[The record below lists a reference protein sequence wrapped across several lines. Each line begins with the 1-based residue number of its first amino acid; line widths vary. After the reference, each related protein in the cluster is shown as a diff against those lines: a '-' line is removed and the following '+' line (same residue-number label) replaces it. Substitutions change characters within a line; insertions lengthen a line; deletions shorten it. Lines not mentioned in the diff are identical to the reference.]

1 MGEIWGSNI
10 ETLSDSLVTI
20 RNLEVEVRT
29 LRTELR
35 RIKAGVMVSGWA
47 WPDIFEAGERIWA
60 DNRLMVVDNCY
71 FPRVP
76 NSAQGYQV
84 PVTVYI
90 VPREV
95 E

>member
-35 RIKAGVMVSGWA
+35 RIKAGVMVEGSWWGESYA
-47 WPDIFEAGERIWA
+47 WLGQEVGPDTLRVYNAPGA
-60 DNRLMVVDNCY
+60 DNGRYN
-71 FPRVP
+71 
-76 NSAQGYQV
+76 
-84 PVTVYI
+84 VTVYI